1 MPSETYPDRKTE
13 GGSGHLI
20 RSAHARSA
28 TSDSEL
34 ASAWSILDVPE
45 ARAVPAWRCWRMI
58 AGRRLGALVDAHGMW
73 HRDVMRASC
82 RRTPE
87 HPPSP
92 APPGHAAPDP
102 ACTCGINGYAE
113 RAEAIVTLALLG

>member
-1 MPSETYPDRKTE
+1 
-13 GGSGHLI
+13 
-20 RSAHARSA
+20 
-28 TSDSEL
+28 
-34 ASAWSILDVPE
+34 
-45 ARAVPAWRCWRMI
+45 MI

-113 RAEAIVTLALLG
+113 RAEAIVTLALLGQWQPLATGQVELWGQVLGPGWDLPRRVREDRRLSDSRHPRRHRHLMMKRQG